1 MTNRSLKK
9 YRDIFSDPYDG
20 PYYKYRPAV
29 IASAEGNDE
38 YIKYTEKILTT
49 QSLFHQ
55 DPRKFNDP
63 FEFAPYVKPMS
74 RQAFKK
80 MLNSKG
86 VTKSKKMVIINQYNE
101 RSPQFQDHLKTNLD
115 QVIDD
120 SHYGVCCFGKRWD
133 IIQMWSYYA
142 DNHRGICFGFHTN
155 YDKGLENNRM
165 LIKEVSYQMER
176 PSFTLGPNS
185 TNWDFL
191 FTKESKWEHEQEVR
205 RVEIDMKN
213 AVNRN
218 RRYNKQD
225 LRELIFGCNASQQTI
240 EHYSNLLSEHGYNHV
255 QLKRAVKND
264 KYYKLDIASV

>member
-1 MTNRSLKK
+1 MTNRVPKK
-9 YRDIFSDPYDG
+9 YRDIFSDSYDG

-29 IASAEGNDE
+29 AKFDKEKQPYNE
-38 YIKYTEKILTT
+38 YTERIITT

-63 FEFAPYVKPMS
+63 FEFVPYVKPMS
-74 RQAFKK
+74 RQALKR

-86 VTKSKKMVIINQYNE
+86 VPKSTKEVTINQYNE
-101 RSPQFQDHLKTNLD
+101 KSKQFQDHLKTNLD

-120 SHYGVCCFGKRWD
+120 SHYGVCCFSKRWD

-142 DNHRGICFGFHTN
+142 DDHTGICFGFHTN
-155 YDKGLENNRM
+155 YDSGLEKNRM
-165 LIKEVSYQMER
+165 WIKEVSYQMER
-176 PSFTLGPNS
+176 PSFTLGTNS

-205 RVEIDMKN
+205 RVDIDMTS
-213 AVNRN
+213 AVSRN

-225 LRELIFGCNASQQTI
+225 LRELIFGCNVSELTI
-240 EHYSNLLSEHGYNHV
+240 DHYSNLLSEHGFNHI

-264 KYYKLDIASV
+264 KYYKLDIVDL